1 MNVSEARAHV
11 RTHIQL
17 RAAGKTNR
25 GIVADVKANRLHKLS
40 RGLYVD
46 GAAWQ
51 AAKPE
56 GQELIRTVAAHG
68 RMRGGSAVFVA
79 TSAGAVQQLPLPR
92 LFLKR
97 THVAAPRANGQVEA
111 SAPFVARHAVTIAP
125 EDVVEVDGIP
135 CTNLART
142 VADLLRTTPAETGIS
157 AIDAAMRQR
166 AWDAETRTYDE
177 EAAEQFRDEVARH
190 LRSGSRGVVQAR
202 RLLAIADGR
211 ADGPGES
218 ISRLYL
224 IELGFLRLRLQVA
237 VPGPKGHDYHVDFG
251 LDDAGVWGEFDGAG
265 KYTDAALRRFGETA
279 EDVVRRE
286 KAREDWIRGLTGM
299 RMVRWEWAHIASAE
313 TLRRRLAA
321 FGVFPPTR

>member
-1 MNVSEARAHV
+1 M
-11 RTHIQL
+11 QL
-17 RAAGKTNR
+17 RDAGQTNR
-25 GIVADVKANRLHKLS
+25 SIVADVKSNRLHKLS

-46 GAAWQ
+46 GTEWQ
-51 AAKPE
+51 AAKSE
-56 GQELIRTVAAHG
+56 GHELIRTVAAHS
-68 RMRGGSAVFVA
+68 RMRGGSAVFVS
-79 TSAGAVQQLPLPR
+79 TSAGAVQELPLPR
-92 LFLKR
+92 IVLKR
-97 THVAAPRANGQVEA
+97 THVAAPLANGQVEA
-111 SAPFVARHAVTIAP
+111 SAPFVARHAITIPP
-125 EDVVEVDGIP
+125 EDIVEVDGIP
-135 CTNLART
+135 CTTLART

-177 EAAEQFRDEVARH
+177 DAAEEFRAEVARH

-237 VPGPKGHDYHVDFG
+237 VPGPKGRDYHVDFG
-251 LDDAGVWGEFDGAG
+251 LDDVRVWGEFDGAG
-265 KYTDAALRRFGETA
+265 KYTDSALRRLGETA
-279 EDVVRRE
+279 DDVVRRE
-286 KAREDWIRGLTGM
+286 KAREDWIRGVTGM
-299 RMVRWEWAHIASAE
+299 RVVRWEWEHIASAE
-313 TLRRRLAA
+313 ALRRRLAA